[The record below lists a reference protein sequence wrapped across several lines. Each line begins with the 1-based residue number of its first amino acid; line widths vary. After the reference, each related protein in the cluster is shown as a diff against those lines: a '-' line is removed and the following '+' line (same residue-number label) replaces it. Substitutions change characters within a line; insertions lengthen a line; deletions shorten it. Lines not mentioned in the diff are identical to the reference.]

1 MAKPMVRLGDVD
13 KRPNPAIRRK
23 YAGVRAIIVE
33 GAQIGSAIMKDRV
46 QKTIEKIK
54 PMLEADGGSVE
65 LLSVDEGAGIV
76 KVKLTGAC
84 GSCPH
89 AAMTLKNVVE
99 RMIREEV
106 PEVKEVTVG

>member
-1 MAKPMVRLGDVD
+1 
-13 KRPNPAIRRK
+13 
-23 YAGVRAIIVE
+23 
-33 GAQIGSAIMKDRV
+33 MKDKV

-65 LLSVDEGAGIV
+65 LLGVEEEKGVV

-99 RMIREEV
+99 RMIKEEV
-106 PEVKEVTVG
+106 PEVKDVVAG